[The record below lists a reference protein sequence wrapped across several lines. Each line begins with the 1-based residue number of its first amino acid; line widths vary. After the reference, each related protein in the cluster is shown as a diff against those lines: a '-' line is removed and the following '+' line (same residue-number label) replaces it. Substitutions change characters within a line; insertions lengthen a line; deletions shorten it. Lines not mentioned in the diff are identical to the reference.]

1 VTRPQQ
7 SPVTHPVVV
16 LTKPSTQALTKP
28 LPQKSTQKV
37 THDDSDSSSSSVM
50 SVSTYENWD
59 DSDGGSNVTEETD
72 SQSCVDPINVK
83 IRLIFNFKLK
93 PNFQSNFIFTVL
105 LCNGMLLLDIVLK
118 KKNMGQY
125 FYRHFIYSQK

>member
-1 VTRPQQ
+1 MSDFTLSVFLSILSNFLQVRIIAAGPDIDNDDTDVAVTRPQQ
-7 SPVTHPVVV
+7 SPVTRPVVV

-28 LPQKSTQKV
+28 LPQKSTQKL

-83 IRLIFNFKLK
+83 IRHVFNF
-93 PNFQSNFIFTVL
+93 
-105 LCNGMLLLDIVLK
+105 
-118 KKNMGQY
+118 
-125 FYRHFIYSQK
+125 